1 MKQEQ
6 VQIFTRRISQSNK
19 SGLVVIVF
27 DIIFAYMKEAKEC
40 LSADDYEG
48 FKEALKKA
56 QAGVDELIRSLDFGY
71 EVSKD
76 LYPLY
81 IFVKEAMAKTVVT
94 KRLDELDTA
103 EEVLVNLHEAFSEA
117 AKQDH
122 STPLMQNAQ
131 QVYAGM
137 TYGRTQLNESFQA
150 PEHSRGFL
158 A

>member
-27 DIIFAYMKEAKEC
+27 DIIFAYIKEAKEC

-103 EEVLVNLHEAFSEA
+103 EEVLVRLFR
-117 AKQDH
+117 K
-122 STPLMQNAQ
+122 PQNRI
-131 QVYAGM
+131 
-137 TYGRTQLNESFQA
+137 TR
-150 PEHSRGFL
+150 PP
-158 A
+158 

>member
-1 MKQEQ
+1 M
-6 VQIFTRRISQSNK
+6 
-19 SGLVVIVF
+19 
-27 DIIFAYMKEAKEC
+27 
-40 LSADDYEG
+40 
-48 FKEALKKA
+48 
-56 QAGVDELIRSLDFGY
+56 DELIRSLDFGY

-94 KRLDELDTA
+94 KRLNELDTA